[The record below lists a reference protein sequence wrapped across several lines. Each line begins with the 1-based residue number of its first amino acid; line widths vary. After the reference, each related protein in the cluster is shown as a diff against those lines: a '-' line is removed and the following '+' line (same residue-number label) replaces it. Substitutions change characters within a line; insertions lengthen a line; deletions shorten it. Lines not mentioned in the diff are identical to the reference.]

1 MMGAPRIAVL
11 CPVHRRV
18 RVVAAQIDNYHRFH
32 GAAAFHVLHVAQAA
46 EPELTD
52 LAQHLQTPAEVHL
65 NRDGWMTSQRC
76 VFGAVLSNAL
86 YLRRHFAG
94 AYTHV
99 YFHSDADLLVH
110 GDLPATVTRHANG
123 FQAVPIRPGWAH
135 WRRCRVDPAFAALLA
150 RLGLEAAGL
159 SYGRQAGAFFTAAL
173 WEEMIDLA
181 LAVFDRAHFDDPARH
196 WPVEEVLF
204 PTLARRL
211 LGPGARHGRSIV
223 RTREIDY
230 SKGPD
235 ARGHPDNVVRPEDV
249 RALIARADGP
259 DDCLGL
265 KWFSPD
271 LDHPARR
278 LLEET
283 GPERT
288 GGPQRADGATGP

>member
-1 MMGAPRIAVL
+1 MGAPRIAVL

-18 RVVAAQIDNYHRFH
+18 QVVAAQIDNYHRFH
-32 GAAAFHVLHVAQAA
+32 GAAAFHVLHLAQAA
-46 EPELTD
+46 EPELAD
-52 LAQHLQTPAEVHL
+52 LAAHLQTPAEVYL
-65 NRDGWMTSQRC
+65 NRDSWMTRQRC

-110 GDLPATVTRHANG
+110 GDLPATILRHASG
-123 FQAVPIRPGWAH
+123 FDVGPIRPGWWH
-135 WRRCRVDPAFAALLA
+135 CRRCRADPAFAALLG
-150 RLGLEAAGL
+150 RLGLDTADA
-159 SYGRQAGAFFTAAL
+159 SFGRQAGAFFTAAM

-181 LAVFDRAHFDDPARH
+181 LAVFDRAHFDDPDH
-196 WPVEEVLF
+196 QWPVEEVLF

-223 RTREIDY
+223 RTRKITY
-230 SKGPD
+230 RKG
-235 ARGHPDNVVRPEDV
+235 RGHPDNVVQPEDV
-249 RALIARADGP
+249 RALIARARGP

-278 LLEET
+278 LVGSL
-283 GPERT
+283 GGGRHMDGRAER
-288 GGPQRADGATGP
+288 